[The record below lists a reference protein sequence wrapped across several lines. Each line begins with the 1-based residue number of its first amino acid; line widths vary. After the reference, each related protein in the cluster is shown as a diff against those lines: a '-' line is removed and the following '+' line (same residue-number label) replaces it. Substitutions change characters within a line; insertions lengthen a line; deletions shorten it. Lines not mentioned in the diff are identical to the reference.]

1 MRFAALLAVLAWLCA
16 APARAETRRVAV
28 VVGNNAGTGEMPPLR
43 FAEADAGKVAR
54 VLVELGQV
62 GPEDLFLLQGRS
74 LTELEK
80 VLSLLSARVA
90 EIHRAP
96 DARAVLIFFFSGHSD
111 GEALELGQDRLPF
124 AQLKGLL
131 AATGAEVRI
140 AFIDACRSGAAIQ
153 AKGGKPAPVFTF
165 RVTDELNT
173 SGEAMLTSSA
183 GDEVALESKEVAGSY
198 FTHHLVSGLRGAAD
212 TSGDGQVT
220 LAEAYRYAYDHTL
233 SATSATLGG
242 AQHPAYD
249 FRLSGQ
255 GELVLTVLQRASAGL
270 ELPAGLERA
279 LVTDVA
285 RDQVVAE
292 VVGGARRV
300 ALTPGTY
307 GVRAWRGGRPFGGRF
322 TLVEG
327 QLRSIAADELKPTD
341 APVVARKGE
350 LPPPAS
356 TSAPASANDTGWSA
370 ISLGFGTQR
379 SIARGVPW
387 IYALRFSWDPTR
399 AVRLSLLG
407 TIGTALGG
415 DFGEYSMQVRAGFHF
430 SPQAGPVQFLIGLD
444 VGPGVIWQTAS
455 GQDAGWTFVL
465 AGGPRLGLRIEVT
478 RSFFLALEGEA
489 LFGVGKVDGG
499 AGFLFL
505 PGGML
510 SGGLRL

>member
-1 MRFAALLAVLAWLCA
+1 
-16 APARAETRRVAV
+16 VAV
-28 VVGNNAGTGEMPPLR
+28 VVGNNAGTGEVPPLR
-43 FAEADAGKVAR
+43 YAEADAGKVAR

-62 GPEDLFLLQGRS
+62 SPEDLYLLQGRP
-74 LTELEK
+74 LLELEK
-80 VLSLLSARVA
+80 VLQLLTARVA

-111 GEALELGQDRLPF
+111 GEALELGSDRLPF
-124 AQLKGLL
+124 GQLKGLL
-131 AATGAEVRI
+131 SATGAEVRLS
-140 AFIDACRSGAAIQ
+140 FIDACRSGAAIQ
-153 AKGGKPAPVFTF
+153 AKGGKPAPPFAI
-165 RVTDELNT
+165 RLTDDLSST
-173 SGEAMLTSSA
+173 GDAMLTSSA
-183 GDEVALESKEVAGSY
+183 ADEIALESKEVMGSY

-212 TSGDGQVT
+212 TSGDGLVT

-279 LVTDVA
+279 LVTDVT

-292 VVGGARRV
+292 VMGGARLV

-307 GVRAWRGGRPFGGRF
+307 GVRAFKGGRPLGNRF

-327 QLRSIAADELKPTD
+327 QIRSVGLDELKPMD

-350 LPPPAS
+350 LPAPATAS
-356 TSAPASANDTGWSA
+356 TAARAQSPGFTGV
-370 ISLGFGTQR
+370 SLGFGT
-379 SIARGVPW
+379 SKAIAHGVPW
-387 IYALRFSWDPTR
+387 IYALRFSWDALR
-399 AVRLSLLG
+399 WVRLSVIGSLG
-407 TIGTALGG
+407 TANGG
-415 DFGEYSMQVRAGFHF
+415 DFGEYAMHVRAGFHF

-444 VGPGVIWQTAS
+444 AGPGVIWQTAS
-455 GQDAGWTFVL
+455 GQTPAWTF
-465 AGGPRLGLRIEVT
+465 AFAAGPRLGLRFEVT
-478 RSFFLALEGEA
+478 PSFFMALEGEVM
-489 LFGVGKVDGG
+489 FGVGKIDGD
-499 AGFLFL
+499 AGFLFM

-510 SGGLRL
+510 SAGLRL